1 MMFKNTNIFTSPITG
16 EKLKN
21 TQQYLR
27 EREYQLRALI
37 DHSPG
42 HIAYV
47 GANDLCYQFVNQKFV
62 SSFGRPREEIIGKH
76 IKKII
81 GESNYEYSLNYIEE
95 VRAGKSTSYENIFN
109 LEHGRRWIKVNYEPD
124 LDDQGKVK
132 GIIVLSYDITELKQA
147 EEDVRNS
154 ERRFADI
161 INFLPDA
168 TFVIDT
174 ERKVIA
180 WNRAIEELTGVK
192 AQEIVGK
199 GNYEY
204 AIPFYGRRRPILID
218 LALDWNDEI
227 AKKYQYVKKEGDTLV
242 SETRNPP
249 FRPESSLFWNS
260 ARPLFNAQ
268 GEAIGAIEVIRDITE
283 RMRSEKALQK
293 SERLYRSLFE
303 NTGTATFVAE
313 ADFTI
318 SQVNAK
324 CEELSGFTREEIEG
338 RMKTTDFVAPEDLEQ
353 AIHYHL
359 ARREP
364 IDEAPPEYEFNI
376 RNRDGD
382 VRTVFI
388 QTGVIPETNKS
399 IASIIDITPRKKAE
413 EALQESQ
420 EKYRLLFENAN
431 DAIFIVQDG
440 VIKFPNPGLLDL
452 VGYSAEELAQMQ
464 FTDLVHPADRTM
476 VLERYQKRITGAPD
490 IPATYSHR
498 AIDKTGDELLVE
510 LSSVRITWEGRPATL
525 NFVRDTT
532 QQKKMEAQLQQAQR
546 MESIGTLA
554 GGIAHDFNNL
564 LMGIQGNASLLLS
577 EIDRSHPYYERLNN
591 IEQYVKSGS
600 ELTRQ
605 LLGFARDGK
614 YELSPSDLNPIID
627 TSVNIFGRTKKEIRI
642 HKKYQKEIWA
652 VDMDQGQIE
661 QVLLNLYV
669 NAWQAMPG
677 GGDLFL
683 QTENVIL
690 KEDFVNPYDVEPG
703 RFVKI
708 SITDTGIGMDAATQ
722 QRIFDPFFTTKEKER
737 GTGLGLAS
745 AYGTINNHGGIIRV
759 YSQLGD
765 GTTFDIYLPA
775 TEKIVNTEQSKY
787 KEPMRGS
794 EVLLLVDDEEMIL
807 EIGKDML
814 EKLGYKVVVAESG
827 RKAVEI
833 YERNQNAIDMVI
845 LDMIMP
851 DMSGNET
858 YDRLKEINPAI
869 KTLLS
874 SGYSINGE
882 AQAILNSGCHGF
894 IQKPFN
900 LTNLSQQIRKI
911 LDAE

>member
-1 MMFKNTNIFTSPITG
+1 MFKKANNFSSPVTG

-27 EREYQLRALI
+27 EREHQLRVLI

-62 SSFGRPREEIIGKH
+62 SSFGRPREEIIGKP

-81 GESNYEYSLNYIEE
+81 GESNYEYALKYIEE

-268 GEAIGAIEVIRDITE
+268 GEVIGAIEVIRDITE

-577 EIDRSHPYYERLNN
+577 EIDRSHPHYERLNN
-591 IEQYVKSGS
+591 IEQYVKSGA

-605 LLGFARDGK
+605 LLGFARGGK

-745 AYGTINNHGGIIRV
+745 AYGIINNHGGIIRV

-775 TEKIVNTEQSKY
+775 TEKIVNTQQSKY

-900 LTNLSQQIRKI
+900 LTNLSQKIRKI

>member
-1 MMFKNTNIFTSPITG
+1 MMFKNTNNFTSPITG

-21 TQQYLR
+21 TQQYLC

-81 GESNYEYSLNYIEE
+81 GESNYEYALNYIEK

-174 ERKVIA
+174 ERKIIA

-204 AIPFYGRRRPILID
+204 AIPFYGRRRPVLID

-268 GEAIGAIEVIRDITE
+268 GEVIGAIEVIRDITE
-283 RMRSEKALQK
+283 RMRSEEALHK

-353 AIHYHL
+353 AINYHF

-364 IDEAPPEYEFNI
+364 FDETPSEYEFNM
-376 RNRDGD
+376 RNRQGE
-382 VRTVFI
+382 VKTVFI
-388 QTGVIPETNKS
+388 QLGIIPETKQS

-413 EALQESQ
+413 KALQESQ
-420 EKYRLLFENAN
+420 EKYRILFENAN

-440 VIKFPNPGLLDL
+440 VIKFPNRGLLDL

-464 FTDLVHPADRTM
+464 FTDLVHPADSTM
-476 VLERYQKRITGAPD
+476 VLERYQKRIAGAPD

-510 LSSVRITWEGRPATL
+510 LSSVRITWEGRSATL
-525 NFVRDTT
+525 NFMRDTT

-577 EIDRSHPYYERLNN
+577 EIDRSHPHYERLNN
-591 IEQYVKSGS
+591 IEQYVKSGA
-600 ELTRQ
+600 ELARQ
-605 LLGFARDGK
+605 LLGFARGGK

-722 QRIFDPFFTTKEKER
+722 QRIFDPFFTTKEKEM
-737 GTGLGLAS
+737 GTGLGMAS
-745 AYGTINNHGGIIRV
+745 AYGIINNHGGIIRV

-775 TEKIVNTEQSKY
+775 TEKIVNTQQSKY

-807 EIGKDML
+807 EIGQEML

-827 RKAVEI
+827 RKALEI
-833 YERNQNAIDMVI
+833 YERNQVAIDMVI

-900 LTNLSQQIRKI
+900 LTNLSQKIRKI